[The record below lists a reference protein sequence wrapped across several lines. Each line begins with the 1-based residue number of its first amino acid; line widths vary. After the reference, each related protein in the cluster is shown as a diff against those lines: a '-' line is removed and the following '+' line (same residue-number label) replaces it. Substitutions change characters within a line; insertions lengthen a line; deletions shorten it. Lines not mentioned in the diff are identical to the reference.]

1 MRLKGGCGF
10 LSVFKCRP
18 RPPASAAR
26 PRPAGATNGARRHA
40 PRARTRLTG
49 APRPIGRSSMSDHEL
64 REKMV
69 YLSRLMRHRGP
80 DGTPPPPPGPPPPG
94 RPPPPAAEAQ
104 ARARPRRRAALAN
117 AAAGP
122 QAPGCS

>member
-80 DGTPPPPPGPPPPG
+80 DGTPPPLP
-94 RPPPPAAEAQ
+94 
-104 ARARPRRRAALAN
+104 ARPRPAARPRLPRRRRPAPFHALTRESAH
-117 AAAGP
+117 P
-122 QAPGCS
+122 PPLSY